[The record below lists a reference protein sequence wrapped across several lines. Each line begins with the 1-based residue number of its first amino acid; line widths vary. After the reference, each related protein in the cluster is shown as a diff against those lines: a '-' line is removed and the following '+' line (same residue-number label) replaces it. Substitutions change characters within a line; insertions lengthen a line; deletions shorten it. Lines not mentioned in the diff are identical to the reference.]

1 MKTKVK
7 VVVMVL
13 TEGGKH
19 LLNEIKGLKV
29 GTIVE
34 GTYESSNGAL
44 DFKWNGQ
51 DAVLWVGKNAAL
63 VYNEQYINL
72 KEKHPDRVF
81 LFREGNIYSSIYQD
95 AVEVSKTVG
104 ITLKRDKDNVY
115 MCGFPFYSLDIYLP
129 KLVRAGYSISIVE
142 PCSHPTGNKKEV
154 VETIK
159 SR

>member
-1 MKTKVK
+1 METKVK

-13 TEGGKH
+13 TEEGKH

-63 VYNEQYINL
+63 VYDEQYINL

-81 LFREGNIYSSIYQD
+81 LFREGDFYSSVYQD

-104 ITLKRDKDNVY
+104 ITIRRSRD
-115 MCGFPFYSLDIYLP
+115 CFCICEFPYHALDIYLP
-129 KLVRAGYSISIVE
+129 KLVRAGYKIAIVE
-142 PCSHPTGNKKEV
+142 PLHHPTVNNKEV
-154 VETIK
+154 VETIQI
-159 SR
+159 R